1 MEPNHV
7 PHGKNVS
14 NLNKIALSSEIGI
27 VVLYTHFMSNA
38 QSKWTFVPH
47 SHTFHELHI
56 VLNGTCQMDLNGKSV
71 CLGRHSCV
79 LISPDEQHLFK
90 WCSDDFFRFSIAFT
104 AVDDD
109 NKALPIKADDAF
121 NLGAEGV
128 EYIEGILREY
138 EEKKFGCNSAVNA
151 LVCNLLIEI
160 LRSPTIVFPGISM
173 KIPINPVLGK
183 ALRFI
188 ENNLS
193 RDVTVGDV
201 AADAFISVRQL
212 NRIFVES
219 LNMTVT
225 QCIKSKRINLAKEYL
240 TQTRLSVKEIA
251 FLTGFDDAAT
261 LCKTFRREVGT
272 SPKEYRLTN

>member
-14 NLNKIALSSEIGI
+14 SLNNIALSSEMGI
-27 VVLYTHFMSNA
+27 VVLYTHFMSNS
-38 QSKWTFVPH
+38 QSKWNFVPH

-56 VLNGTCQMDLNGKSV
+56 VLNGACQMDLNGKSV
-71 CLGRHSCV
+71 YLGRHSCV

-90 WCSDDFFRFSIAFT
+90 WCSDDFFRFSITFT
-104 AVDDD
+104 VTDE
-109 NKALPIKADDAF
+109 NKALSVKAADAF
-121 NLGAEGV
+121 TLNARSV
-128 EYIEGILREY
+128 SYIESILWEY
-138 EEKKFGCNSAVNA
+138 EQKKLGCNSAVNA
-151 LVCNLLIEI
+151 FICNLLIEI
-160 LRSPTIVFPGISM
+160 LRSPTIVFPDISM
-173 KIPINPVLGK
+173 KMPLNSVLGK

-193 RDVTVGDV
+193 RGVTVKDV
-201 AADAFISVRQL
+201 ADDAYISVRQL

-251 FLTGFDDAAT
+251 FLTGFDDAAS
-261 LCKTFRREVGT
+261 LCKAFRREVGV
-272 SPKEYRLTN
+272 SPKDYRLTN